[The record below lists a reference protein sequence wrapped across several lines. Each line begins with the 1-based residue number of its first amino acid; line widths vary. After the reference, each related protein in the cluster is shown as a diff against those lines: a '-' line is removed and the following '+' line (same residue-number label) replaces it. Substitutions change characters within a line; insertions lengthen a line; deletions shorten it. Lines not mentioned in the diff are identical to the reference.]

1 MLIRDYRTYL
11 GGGMVHEIGCG
22 KGEAQRG
29 GKGVY
34 KEYEPMCIGGLNM
47 IIENHVLWRTYCI
60 EGNVLWRTH
69 CICIVMDIVLD
80 SRGHFTASHIQ
91 PVKMSSCIASNV
103 MCYTWH
109 DYVLIMSLH
118 VCCIY
123 NFNCA
128 PLSIKCDLDNCEI

>member
-1 MLIRDYRTYL
+1 
-11 GGGMVHEIGCG
+11 MVHEIGCG
-22 KGEAQRG
+22 KGRG
-29 GKGVY
+29 ATWKERGVQGV
-34 KEYEPMCIGGLNM
+34 CTSVRM
-47 IIENHVLWRTYCI
+47 IIEFHVLWRTYCI

-69 CICIVMDIVLD
+69 CICIVMDNVLD

-118 VCCIY
+118 VCCID

-128 PLSIKCDLDNCEI
+128 PLSIICDLDNCKI